1 MADVKISELTALT
14 SPDGAEELVV
24 NDGGTTKKITITNA
38 TSASLPKAGGLMTGD
53 TAHADNV
60 KAKFGAGDD
69 LQIYHDGSNSY
80 IKDVGTG
87 ALVLQS
93 NGTAFVVEKTD
104 GENMILAETDGAVT
118 LYNNGASKL
127 ATTGSGVDVTG
138 ILYVNGDATG
148 GRITGDGSGGLDL
161 QDGNGRQTFKI
172 MSPASGSSQS
182 MTLDASGNL
191 GIGTSSP
198 QALLDIKGST
208 DSYAGMAKIYLTDLS
223 SNSAS
228 RNWSIGNGGS
238 AYGNFTIGV
247 SNAKNGDP
255 QASGTHINPLIITS
269 EGIVT
274 KPNQPAF
281 HAMSGVGITNTS
293 TFPVTKLEFS
303 SALVNTG
310 GHYST
315 TNDRFTAPVAGV
327 YKFSVGF
334 MSNGSI
340 PNRFGFFKNGGIQG
354 NVGYAIAAEYQR
366 TSYELCITLAVND
379 YVDFRTNINAGTEG
393 SVHADYRYFT
403 GYLIG

>member
-38 TSASLPKAGGLMTGD
+38 TSAKANIASPVFTG
-53 TAHADNV
+53 NV
-60 KAKFGAGDD
+60 G
-69 LQIYHDGSNSY
+69 I
-80 IKDVGTG
+80 
-87 ALVLQS
+87 
-93 NGTAFVVEKTD
+93 
-104 GENMILAETDGAVT
+104 
-118 LYNNGASKL
+118 GASPA
-127 ATTGSGVDVTG
+127 ATVSLDVTAASASSNNVIIRARNTATNEDAGLIIDGNVSGAQKEYTIG
-138 ILYVNGDATG
+138 INTAVASADLTHSGPAGYRWLTG
-148 GRITGDGSGGLDL
+148 GSERMRIDS
-161 QDGNGRQTFKI
+161 
-172 MSPASGSSQS
+172 
-182 MTLDASGNL
+182 SGNV

-255 QASGTHINPLIITS
+255 QASGTNINPLVITS

-334 MSNGSI
+334 MSEVDRQ
-340 PNRFGFFKNGGIQG
+340 NRFGFFKNGSIQG
-354 NVGYAIAAEYQR
+354 DVGYVAGQTYHR
-366 TSYELCITLAVND
+366 TTYELCITLAVND
-379 YVDFRTNINAGTEG
+379 YVDFRTNVNAGAEG
-393 SVHADYRYFT
+393 CLHQNYRYFT

>member
-53 TAHADNV
+53 TAHGDQVKSTYGNDN
-60 KAKFGAGDD
+60 D
-69 LQIYHDGSNSY
+69 LTIYHQGGYSY
-80 IKDVGTG
+80 IHDSGTG
-87 ALVLQS
+87 PLYIRATDLILKS
-93 NGTAFVVEKTD
+93 GTDNDTYAQFIE
-104 GENMILAETDGAVT
+104 
-118 LYNNGASKL
+118 NGAAELYYSNAKKL
-127 ATTGSGVDVTG
+127 ATTSSGVDVTG